1 MVTPPGGADRAGG
14 DEPAG
19 RSRVGDSDDFVTA
32 VLATSWVLVGISS
45 RSVEDVDSRVTLTQ
59 FRTLAV
65 LADRRQ
71 TNLSKLAAELDVN
84 ASTAMRVIDRLVAAD
99 LVSRTENPASRR
111 EVVLCLT
118 PAGERLV
125 TEVVAK
131 RRTAIAHL
139 VGSIPATHQAA
150 LVEGLRSFASA
161 AELAGL
167 RPAAPAA
174 LGW

>member
-1 MVTPPGGADRAGG
+1 MTT
-14 DEPAG
+14 PAG
-19 RSRVGDSDDFVTA
+19 AAEDAKPCGDGDLDEFVTA
-32 VLATSWVLVGISS
+32 VLAVSWLLVGIST
-45 RSVEDVDSRVTLTQ
+45 RSVEDVDERVTLTQ

-65 LADRRQ
+65 LADRGQ

-84 ASTAMRVIDRLVAAD
+84 ASTAMRVIDRLVAAQ

-118 PAGERLV
+118 VEGRRLV
-125 TEVVAK
+125 ADVIDK
-131 RRTAIAHL
+131 RRGAIAQL
-139 VGSIPATHQAA
+139 VGALPGSEREA
-150 LVEGLRSFASA
+150 LVTCLRSFTA
-161 AELAGL
+161 AAATVGL

>member
-1 MVTPPGGADRAGG
+1 VTTPGGAADDARSSADG
-14 DEPAG
+14 EP
-19 RSRVGDSDDFVTA
+19 DDFVTA
-32 VLATSWVLVGISS
+32 VLAVSWLLVGIST
-45 RSVEDVDSRVTLTQ
+45 RSVEDVNERVTLTQ

-65 LADRRQ
+65 LADRGQ

-84 ASTAMRVIDRLVAAD
+84 ASTAMRVIDRLVAGD

-125 TEVVAK
+125 GEVVVK
-131 RRTAIAHL
+131 RRAAVADLVRAIPTADQATL
-139 VGSIPATHQAA
+139 VSC
-150 LVEGLRSFASA
+150 LRAFTAA
-161 AELAGL
+161 AETAGM
-167 RPAAPAA
+167 RPAAPAS